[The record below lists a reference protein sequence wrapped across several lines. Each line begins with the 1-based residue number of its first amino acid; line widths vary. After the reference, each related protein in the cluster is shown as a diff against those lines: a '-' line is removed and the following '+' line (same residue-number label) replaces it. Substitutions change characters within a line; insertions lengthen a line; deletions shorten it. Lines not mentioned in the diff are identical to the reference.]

1 MSHTSW
7 TPFSSPARLDTGLP
21 RGVEESRLVVPPV
34 SPEPAGLQLA
44 SGVYR
49 TAHGGLFPVRLA
61 ARDRAAIYCWGARAV
76 MVRRPAGRNCY

>member
-1 MSHTSW
+1 MC
-7 TPFSSPARLDTGLP
+7 PAGRP
-21 RGVEESRLVVPPV
+21 RTRAVPPV

-61 ARDRAAIYCWGARAV
+61 ARDRAAIYCWGARLWYAG
-76 MVRRPAGRNCY
+76 RPAATATS